1 MSLMIFP
8 GIDICAN
15 FCLKKTFSSSSSVPA
30 IHRGHPPLS
39 ESRPARGAAHD
50 ATNLFCRGRYTLLES
65 IVEGGL
71 AHGEMQEEK
80 SPAPGWYFPRG
91 PVHIKGRRLPLPSA
105 VHCMKGIGIV
115 GTI

>member
-1 MSLMIFP
+1 
-8 GIDICAN
+8 
-15 FCLKKTFSSSSSVPA
+15 
-30 IHRGHPPLS
+30 
-39 ESRPARGAAHD
+39 
-50 ATNLFCRGRYTLLES
+50 LFRRGRYTLLES
-65 IVEGGL
+65 IVEGVL

-91 PVHIKGRRLPLPSA
+91 PGHIKGRRLPLPSA